1 MRRWVSL
8 VWCVLLLA
16 GLSQGA
22 LGQGTGGGVTV
33 YVVQRGDT
41 LALIAERY
49 GITFDEIARI
59 NGLTNPN
66 SIDIGDR
73 LLIPLNGETY
83 PRVHFVQAGETL
95 DAIATLY
102 GVSSEDLKALNQL
115 DEAGTIFVGL
125 ALVIGSSSAVGP
137 VAVAEAPAEAGTAG
151 SGPVVM
157 HSVARG
163 ETLFRIAQSYG
174 VTMNSIVQ
182 ANMLS
187 NPEVIYPG
195 QMLIIP
201 GVEAPQLAA
210 GLPALIS
217 SFNVTP
223 LSLTQGR
230 TGEFWLQSTGPVT
243 VTGAFLDQSLQF
255 AADSNGLVNV
265 ALIGVPQATPPGI
278 YPVSVIVTDSA
289 GGQYPVSANVQVNAG
304 SYNEG
309 GTIRVTGDAAV
320 LLNEAVEQQEERLV
334 TGLMS
339 RFTAGQAFDGP
350 FGLPAAAAITSGFGS
365 TRTYTGGAQRV
376 HTGTDFGAG
385 PGSPV
390 MAAAS
395 GQVVMVDN
403 LNIRGLATIIDHG
416 RGVYTGYWHQS
427 EAYVS
432 PGDYVE
438 QGQVIGAV
446 GSSGRVSGPHLHW
459 ELWVNGIPVDPM
471 QWVVQGFH

>member
-1 MRRWVSL
+1 MKRWLFV
-8 VWCVLLLA
+8 VWCALLLA
-16 GLSQGA
+16 FFSQGILA
-22 LGQGTGGGVTV
+22 QGAGGVTV

-49 GITFDEIARI
+49 GVAYEEIARI
-59 NGLTNPN
+59 NGLSNPN
-66 SIDIGDR
+66 SIDVGDR
-73 LLIPLNGETY
+73 LLIPLNGQTY

-102 GVSSEDLKALNQL
+102 GVSAEDLKSLNQL
-115 DEAGTIFVGL
+115 DDAGTIFVGL
-125 ALVIGSSSAVGP
+125 ALVIGSLSPSGP
-137 VAVAEAPAEAGTAG
+137 VTVAEAPAEASSGG
-151 SGPVVM
+151 GGPVVM
-157 HSVARG
+157 HTVARG

-182 ANMLS
+182 ANVLS

-230 TGEFWLQSTGPVT
+230 TGEFWLQANAPVS
-243 VTGAFLDQSLQF
+243 VTGTFLDQHLQF
-255 AADSNGLVNV
+255 TVEGDGMVNV
-265 ALIGVPQATPPGI
+265 ALIGVPLNTPPGI
-278 YPVSVIVTDSA
+278 YPVSVIVTDGA
-289 GGQYPVSANVQVNAG
+289 GGQYPISANVQVNAG
-304 SYNEG
+304 NYNEG

-320 LLNEAVEQQEERLV
+320 LLNEAVERQEEDLV

-339 RFTAGQAFDGP
+339 RYTAGHVFDGA
-350 FGLPAAAAITSGFGS
+350 FGLPAAATITSGFGS
-365 TRTYTGGAQRV
+365 TRTYTGGVQRV
-376 HTGTDFGAG
+376 HTGTDFGAA
-385 PGSPV
+385 PGAPV

-427 EAYVS
+427 ETYVS
-432 PGDYVE
+432 PGDYVQ